1 MKANV
6 GCWGGDMILSRL
18 CSLLYFRCSSLFPSS
33 SLLHTKALTAS
44 LRSAAVCCFSF
55 PIYKVDVAGLQV
67 ARAHHVLEKQARVG
81 LPTGL
86 EPVASSLYSMS
97 LGIRPLSMRLTWPSH
112 FEGSGSYVVALP
124 RLDKSRSAHLHKQFR
139 VFFS

>member
-6 GCWGGDMILSRL
+6 GCCGGDMILSCLRY
-18 CSLLYFRCSSLFPSS
+18 LLTFRCSSLFS
-33 SLLHTKALTAS
+33 SLLHPKALTDS

-67 ARAHHVLEKQARVG
+67 AFAHVLEKKATVG

-86 EPVASSLYSMS
+86 EPVASSSYSMP

-112 FEGSGSYVVALP
+112 F
-124 RLDKSRSAHLHKQFR
+124 
-139 VFFS
+139 